1 MLTILGTVGLVLGLG
16 FSLIGVLG
24 SIRLPDVFLRLH
36 AASKISS
43 LGIIGLL
50 LGSALLLPDTAP
62 KALALGV
69 FVLVSAPIASHAI
82 ARSAYRDGCLLVGLE
97 QNDFGTGDT
106 GEPATNG
113 ALEAVANGPPPCTHL
128 HWVELAGPADEASV
142 CSACVAQG
150 DTWVHLRMCL
160 SCGQIGCCDSSKN
173 RHARTHFLET
183 GHPIMRSVEPG
194 ETWRWCYIDQR
205 TM

>member
-1 MLTILGTVGLVLGLG
+1 MLAILGTLGLLLGLG

-24 SIRLPDVFLRLH
+24 SIRLPDVFVRLH

-43 LGIIGLL
+43 LGILGLL

-69 FVLVSAPIASHAI
+69 FVLMSAPIASHAI
-82 ARSAYRDGCLLVGLE
+82 ARAAYHDGCLLVGLE
-97 QNDFGTGDT
+97 QNDLGTGDT
-106 GEPATNG
+106 REPAPDGTLEPATR
-113 ALEAVANGPPPCTHL
+113 AAATCAHL
-128 HWVELAGPADEASV
+128 HWVEIAEPEKQLTV
-142 CSACVAQG
+142 CPACVAQG

-160 SCGQIGCCDSSKN
+160 SCGEIGCCDSSKN
-173 RHARTHFLET
+173 RHAHRHFLET

-194 ETWRWCYIDQR
+194 EAWRWCYIDQH
-205 TM
+205 TV